1 MDKHKV
7 ATPSKKVIPTL
18 IDLPI
23 EKKNEIIYC
32 TRREKKQF
40 NLIQEPLKKC
50 ILEWCENTSSHGF
63 SNMVR
68 TDSWIIRIVWL
79 ILVLLFIGYCIFS
92 VVTIILAY
100 FKYEVVV
107 SYKIVS
113 DSPSPFPAITI
124 CNLNPFDF
132 GTDEYTGTYLE
143 NVLINNSINP
153 SVKLSTN
160 DTAILKVDE
169 IRSIIKAHATADKN
183 LTSDDLKKKGF
194 TIDTM
199 LISCFYNNEECSLEK
214 FHWFR
219 DNDFGNC
226 YTFNDLFDD
235 NNQRIDSLKTSKSGP
250 ENGLKMEIFVGVS
263 GIQDV
268 FSIKTG
274 IKVVIHERGVRPIL
288 KYDGIEVST
297 GVAAN
302 IVVSRTNFSKQPL
315 PFSSCRKD
323 PENLL
328 STDSKYHKY
337 TLSISRYY
345 QKLCYEICLQYEQI
359 VPNCQCADPSIP
371 IVDSNLTIC
380 SNAKSLNCV
389 KEQRDSFDSSKNID
403 EVCGRFCPDSC
414 DQMIY
419 STSISQSSYPTDY
432 YSSILVNQ
440 NSLVDKFN
448 PANEFTPLT
457 EQVTVKKK
465 RTYINEPYPILSPTT
480 TSLQSNNRLMTI
492 FFNQSNGVQ
501 SSEST
506 TKPPLSKEKPG
517 KSDVQMS
524 VLMISTFYNDLQYTL
539 IEESPA
545 MTLEALFGLI
555 GGQLGLFMGAS
566 FLSFMEILE
575 MVINIARA
583 YINNKNSK

>member
-1 MDKHKV
+1 MSQHRV
-7 ATPSKKVIPTL
+7 ATPSKRVSP
-18 IDLPI
+18 LPI
-23 EKKNEIIYC
+23 SQKEKVFLDPEKQKK
-32 TRREKKQF
+32 REEHEV
-40 NLIQEPLKKC
+40 QELLKKC
-50 ILEWCENTSSHGF
+50 VKEWCENTSSHGF
-63 SNMVR
+63 SNMIR
-68 TDSWIIRIVWL
+68 TDSWIIRIVWI
-79 ILVLLFIGYCIFS
+79 ILVLLFIGYCSFT
-92 VVTIILAY
+92 VVSIILDY

-124 CNLNPFDF
+124 CNLNPFDY
-132 GTDEYTGTYLE
+132 GTDEYTGTYLQ
-143 NVLINNSINP
+143 NALINNSINP
-153 SVKLSTN
+153 YIKLSTN

-214 FHWFR
+214 FHSFR

-226 YTFNDLFDD
+226 YTFNDLFDG

-315 PFSSCRKD
+315 PYSSCRSD

-403 EVCGRFCPDSC
+403 EVCGRFCPDKC
-414 DQMIY
+414 DRMIY
-419 STSISQSSYPTDY
+419 STSISQSSYPTNY
-432 YSSILVNQ
+432 YASILSGQSNLISKFYPPASFIPSDS
-440 NSLVDKFN
+440 SL
-448 PANEFTPLT
+448 T
-457 EQVTVKKK
+457 QQ
-465 RTYINEPYPILSPTT
+465 TT
-480 TSLQSNNRLMTI
+480 TVASKI
-492 FFNQSNGVQ
+492 VNQSNTTTANSFTSNTTEASKIVNQ
-501 SSEST
+501 SNTTTANSFTSNT
-506 TKPPLSKEKPG
+506 TKSNEIFPG
-517 KSDVQMS
+517 KSDLVSS
-524 VLMISTFYNDLQYTL
+524 VAMISIFYDELQYTF

-545 MTLEALFGLI
+545 LNFETLLGLM
-555 GGQLGLFMGAS
+555 GGQFGLFMGAS
-566 FLSFMEILE
+566 FLSFAEILE
-575 MVINIARA
+575 MVINLIRA
-583 YINNKNSK
+583 CAKYK

>member
-1 MDKHKV
+1 MSQQRV
-7 ATPSKKVIPTL
+7 ATPSKKVSP
-18 IDLPI
+18 LPI
-23 EKKNEIIYC
+23 SNKEKVFLDPKNQRKE
-32 TRREKKQF
+32 EKHEV
-40 NLIQEPLKKC
+40 QELLKKC
-50 ILEWCENTSSHGF
+50 VKEWCENTSSHGF
-63 SNMVR
+63 SNLIR

-79 ILVLLFIGYCIFS
+79 ILVLLFIGYCS
-92 VVTIILAY
+92 YTVVTIILAY

-113 DSPSPFPAITI
+113 DSPSPFPGVTI
-124 CNLNPFDF
+124 CNLNPFDV

-143 NVLINNSINP
+143 NALINNSINP
-153 SVKLSTN
+153 SIHLSLN

-169 IRSIIKAHATADKN
+169 IRSILKAHATADKN

-226 YTFNDLFDD
+226 YTFNDLFDG

-250 ENGLKMEIFVGVS
+250 ENGLKMEIFVGVA

-268 FSIKTG
+268 FSIKKG

-288 KYDGIEVST
+288 KYDGIEISP

-302 IVVSRTNFSKQPL
+302 IAVSRTNFSKQPL
-315 PFSSCRKD
+315 PFSSCRRD
-323 PENLL
+323 PDNLL
-328 STDSKYHKY
+328 STDSDYHKY

-380 SNAKSLNCV
+380 SNARSLKCA
-389 KEQRDSFDSSKNID
+389 KEQKDSFDSSKNID

-419 STSISQSSYPTDY
+419 STSVTQTNYPTDY
-432 YSSILVNQ
+432 YATVLSGQSNLISRFYPPVSFIPSDSS
-440 NSLVDKFN
+440 
-448 PANEFTPLT
+448 LT
-457 EQVTVKKK
+457 QQ
-465 RTYINEPYPILSPTT
+465 TT
-480 TSLQSNNRLMTI
+480 TEASKIVIQFDTTTAN
-492 FFNQSNGVQ
+492 
-501 SSEST
+501 SSPSSSTEST
-506 TKPPLSKEKPG
+506 LEPPQI
-517 KSDVQMS
+517 SDLVSS
-524 VLMISTFYNDLQYTL
+524 VAMISIFYDELRYTFIQ
-539 IEESPA
+539 ESPA
-545 MTLEALFGLI
+545 LNFETLLGLM
-555 GGQLGLFMGAS
+555 GGQFGLFMGAS
-566 FLSFMEILE
+566 FLSFAEILE
-575 MVINIARA
+575 MVINLVRA
-583 YINNKNSK
+583 YAKYNSHKKLLKLKFQHN